1 MDRLIAR
8 PSRWLAVVTA
18 AILTLSLGCQAD
30 PSPTELGLRA
40 TIETLRDELSQLQ
53 SPTPQ
58 VVGVVDATPNP
69 LNIATPGPLD
79 VPTLGSQATV
89 TPTSGLIASGV
100 PDSRLL
106 DWRPVNQQASAG
118 DLDLEV
124 HAMLLGQNTY
134 GSVYGST
141 ISAGSG
147 RKIIL
152 ADVTLKY
159 DFRPG
164 ASPYEV
170 HVDYF
175 VISDANGLE
184 YRGLPVPSVGNALTD
199 RLFIS
204 SGQMH
209 RGIVAFIVP
218 QELETGLL
226 YFTNF
231 LGGKEP
237 PDRLM
242 VNLTN
247 IPMPRPDNFASAAP
261 PTSTPVPTAPGG
273 GSPSSTAPPT
283 PQPTAQPAA
292 RLSLVE
298 PFRGMGTVD
307 GLLTI
312 QWRARLADPAQAAT
326 VTLSY
331 APENLSGNGV
341 KIADVPATDGEYR
354 WATTTVPQGTYWILA
369 QLSDGANTERRYSAT
384 PFTVLR
390 ELPEPPTP
398 TGQAEQAGAPALRT
412 LIDERFA
419 NIQRGW
425 RSDRNGTAWLAEDG
439 YHLYNRDPG
448 RFVAIGVPG
457 VGGQRDVSVT
467 VSFRKLEAGQSGG
480 FGVIVRDRGPEPR
493 DGLNQLG
500 LYSVLKTGDRSEVDA
515 WRREND
521 RWLDLLPLTQS
532 GAMRQGRELN
542 QLTVIAVGERLR
554 LFVNGIEAASVSD
567 PAPNPGGIGL
577 FVNGDYTHIL
587 VERVVVQT
595 IV

>member
-1 MDRLIAR
+1 MERLTWCAR
-8 PSRWLAVVTA
+8 RWLTVTVA
-18 AILTLSLGCQAD
+18 ALLTLSFGCQAD
-30 PSPTELGLRA
+30 PSASELGLRA
-40 TIETLRDELSQLQ
+40 TVETLRDDLSRLQ

-58 VVGVVDATPNP
+58 VVGAVDATP
-69 LNIATPGPLD
+69 TPLD
-79 VPTLGSQATV
+79 FSTPDPQA
-89 TPTSGLIASGV
+89 TPTSGLVASGTV
-100 PDSRLL
+100 DSRLL
-106 DWRPVNQQASAG
+106 DWRPVNEQVSVG
-118 DLDLEV
+118 DLELQV
-124 HAMLLGQNTY
+124 HSLLLGQNTY
-134 GSVYGST
+134 GNVYGST
-141 ISAGSG
+141 IAAGPG

-152 ADVTLKY
+152 ADTSLKY

-218 QELETGLL
+218 QELDSGLL

-231 LGGKEP
+231 LGGKDP

-242 VNLTN
+242 VNLTG
-247 IPMPRPDNFASAAP
+247 IPVPRSNNLANAAP
-261 PTSTPVPTAPGG
+261 PTNTPLPTAPGVG
-273 GSPSSTAPPT
+273 PPASTAQPT

-292 RLSLVE
+292 RLTLVE
-298 PFRGMGTVD
+298 PFRGTGTVD

-312 QWRARLADPAQAAT
+312 QWRALIEDPSQAGT

-331 APENLSGNGV
+331 SPENLSGTGV
-341 KIADVPATDGEYR
+341 KIADVPATAGEYG
-354 WATTTVPQGTYWILA
+354 WATANVPQGTYWILA
-369 QLSDGANTERRYSAT
+369 QLTDGTVTERRYSST
-384 PFTVLR
+384 PFTVFR
-390 ELPEPPTP
+390 AFPDARRP
-398 TGQAEQAGAPALRT
+398 TGQAPRT
-412 LIDERFA
+412 LMDERFDS
-419 NIQRGW
+419 NQRGW
-425 RSDRNGTAWLAEDG
+425 RSDRSGTAWLAEDG
-439 YHLYNRDPG
+439 YHLYGRDTG
-448 RFVAIGVPG
+448 QFVAVGVPG

-467 VSFRKLEAGQSGG
+467 VSFRKLEAGQGAG

-500 LYSVLKTGDRSEVDA
+500 LYFVLKTGDRTEVDA

-521 RWLDLLPLTQS
+521 RWIDLLPLTQS
-532 GAMRQGRELN
+532 GALRQGRELN
-542 QLTVIAVGERLR
+542 HLTVIALGERLH
-554 LFVNGIEAASVSD
+554 LFVNGTEAASVLD
-567 PAPNPGGIGL
+567 PAPNAGGIGL
-577 FVNGDYTHIL
+577 FVHGDYTHVL
-587 VERVVVQT
+587 VERVIVQT